1 MNKSTQIDYQS
12 LKMHQTHTV
21 LGQTLYSFRDQ
32 YNRTVVV
39 QSGDQFAK
47 IMRLIRLAQTS
58 GGVYA

>member
-12 LKMHQTHTV
+12 LKIYQTHTV

-32 YNRTVVV
+32 YNRSIVVR
-39 QSGDQFAK
+39 SGDQFSRL
-47 IMRLIRLAQTS
+47 MRLIRLAQTS